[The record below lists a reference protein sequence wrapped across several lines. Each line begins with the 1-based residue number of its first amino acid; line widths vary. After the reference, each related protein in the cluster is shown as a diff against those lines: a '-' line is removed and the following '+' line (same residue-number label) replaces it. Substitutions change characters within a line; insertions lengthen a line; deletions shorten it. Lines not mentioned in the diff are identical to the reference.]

1 MGYGQGGFNHFGGDG
16 LNRLGIVLV
25 WQVLV
30 DFVGLVVCCDGGVVV
45 VVQWVWYGLF
55 GRFSVV
61 CCMNGGGSWC
71 FAGSVVVVQMYEL
84 WVILAGS
91 SGEEEEL
98 FGRIERWD
106 RREK

>member
-1 MGYGQGGFNHFGGDG
+1 M
-16 LNRLGIVLV
+16 
-25 WQVLV
+25 
-30 DFVGLVVCCDGGVVV
+30 V

-55 GRFSVV
+55 GWFSVV

-71 FAGSVVVVQMYEL
+71 FAGFVVVVQMYEL

-91 SGEEEEL
+91 SREEEEL